1 MYVFQ
6 DCHGNNKAKICKN
19 INWSQSGVLL
29 LGIVLLKSMSLN
41 LDIFHLITIGRALV
55 VGSIAS
61 PHSTFGQKAG

>member
-1 MYVFQ
+1 MIVFQ
-6 DCHGNNKAKICKN
+6 DCYGNNKAKICKN

>member
-6 DCHGNNKAKICKN
+6 DCHGNNKAKIF
-19 INWSQSGVLL
+19 
-29 LGIVLLKSMSLN
+29 IVLFTKWGFTIRYSTSKIN
-41 LDIFHLITIGRALV
+41 VFDHLITIGRALV